1 MPIWEERKY
10 TKKDLRHAT
19 AEQRAEIMADM
30 MAARREKR
38 KHSPMK
44 ERNQHIQRLSM
55 SGLETQL
62 QLQEFS

>member
-19 AEQRAEIMADM
+19 AEKRAEIMADM

-44 ERNQHIQRLSM
+44 ERN
-55 SGLETQL
+55 
-62 QLQEFS
+62 